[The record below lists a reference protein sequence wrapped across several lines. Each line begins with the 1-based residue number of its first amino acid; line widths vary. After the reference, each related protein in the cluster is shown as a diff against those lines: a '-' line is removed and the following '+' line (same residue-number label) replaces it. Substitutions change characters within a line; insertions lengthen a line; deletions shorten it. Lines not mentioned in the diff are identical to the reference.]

1 MKRTHWIGWLLAG
14 LLVLQNTAI
23 GLAAPDG
30 ANPLDGRLLQDSKG
44 ASYVYHTGVKF
55 TLELAELG
63 DQVIEAIPAASPTQ
77 WAALFGGAPTLR
89 QLPSPVNPEP
99 FPGYS

>member
-30 ANPLDGRLLQDSKG
+30 ANPLN
-44 ASYVYHTGVKF
+44 AS
-55 TLELAELG
+55 
-63 DQVIEAIPAASPTQ
+63 
-77 WAALFGGAPTLR
+77 W
-89 QLPSPVNPEP
+89 
-99 FPGYS
+99 